1 MIIDGA
7 SHIANWKDYEG
18 RTALHLGKST
28 VCQKYNRCCID
39 GHPITFPPAD
49 LGNRVLFY
57 GPGKNRI
64 FHKNFIPGIAG
75 NTWQAFYIYFT

>member
-49 LGNRVLFY
+49 LGNQVLFY
-57 GPGKNRI
+57 RLVIDVIKLFFG
-64 FHKNFIPGIAG
+64 GILE
-75 NTWQAFYIYFT
+75 NLDFPLS